1 MHHEPSTINPQYD
14 VKVVGAGLSGFIAA
28 AFLAKA
34 GVRVLVCDQNTLAG
48 GLFNSFWRDGYLFD
62 GGIKAVEN
70 SAVIMPMLAQVGLM
84 EKIKFQR
91 NLIALIIHG
100 HMQPI
105 NGFAAVEAYYQLL
118 TELFPDEQT
127 GLQRALKDTKI
138 VYELLDR
145 MKEGEDQ

>member
-1 MHHEPSTINPQYD
+1 M
-14 VKVVGAGLSGFIAA
+14 VGAGLSGLIAA

-70 SAVIMPMLAQVGLM
+70 SAVIMPMLAQLGLL
-84 EKIKFQR
+84 EKIMFQR
-91 NLIALIIHG
+91 NLIALIIDG

-105 NGFAAVEAYYQLL
+105 NGFADVEAYYQLL
-118 TELFPDEQT
+118 TELFSDEQT
-127 GLQRALKDTKI
+127 GLQHVLKDTKM
-138 VYELLDR
+138 VCELLDR